1 VPANGLRW
9 ANRIQNFGVKAADD
23 PPAPT
28 RVLVAVQS
36 APVREALVA
45 MLGALDG
52 FVVVA
57 EAETDEQALEAA
69 RRERPRL
76 ALIDQELSGCA
87 GCWLMGELKRERLV
101 DVMVGIGLRAD
112 ASPSAMAGATAYV
125 QIGVSPRELLSA
137 LELAMRSANGVEAK
151 NGLLTDAHP
160 VLDEPALVDL

>member
-1 VPANGLRW
+1 VRGNGLPW
-9 ANRIQNFGVKAADD
+9 ANRIQNSGVNADAD
-23 PPAPT
+23 GPIS
-28 RVLVAVQS
+28 VLVAVQC

-57 EAETDEQALEAA
+57 EAETDEQALQAA
-69 RRERPRL
+69 RSTRPRL

-87 GCWLMGELKRERLV
+87 GCWLMGELKREHLV
-101 DVMVGIGLRAD
+101 DVVVGIGLRAD
-112 ASPSAMAGATAYV
+112 AAPSEMAGAMAYV

-137 LELAMRSANGVEAK
+137 LELAMRSARGVEADQR
-151 NGLLTDAHP
+151 LLTDAHA